1 MNDNEEGSW
10 PLSQVRVW
18 VSTIP
23 NLERGCW
30 NLNCLKGFLNQS
42 AIWLAC
48 GAEIIPYD
56 IFYEL
61 DDNQVLYDRMFMED

>member
-1 MNDNEEGSW
+1 MKKVVG
-10 PLSQVRVW
+10 LSLK
-18 VSTIP
+18 
-23 NLERGCW
+23 LECECQQYLTWRGCW